1 MLKLAYLDKAE
12 EAGLTTDYGVGRM
25 LSSDRNKL
33 ARERNA
39 RLTPEQR
46 AKRNAY
52 VKQRYQVLK
61 NNPEWMEKKRKYC
74 REYARAHR
82 GVK

>member
-12 EAGLTTDYGVGRM
+12 GAGLTTNYGVGRM
-25 LSSDRNKL
+25 LRSDRNRL
-33 ARERNA
+33 ARERTK

-46 AKRNAY
+46 AKRNEY
-52 VKQRYQVLK
+52 VKKRYQVLK

-82 GVK
+82 VTK